1 MKISYVNKR
10 HWGNSMINSRLKS
23 SSSKV
28 LRHRHNRWINLELDR
43 WKGDGPITNM
53 RRLKPTSLLH
63 EDDSDCEA
71 DSPRYQTGVQLRKTR
86 RKIEKSLNI
95 RTLNELVQRQIH
107 ETKLQFYR
115 GPILTAARVYE
126 SSSLKD
132 FRVRVLEDVHNSD
145 LRLLLQSERPNSA
158 HQALMG

>member
-1 MKISYVNKR
+1 
-10 HWGNSMINSRLKS
+10 
-23 SSSKV
+23 
-28 LRHRHNRWINLELDR
+28 
-43 WKGDGPITNM
+43 M

-63 EDDSDCEA
+63 EDDSDSEA
-71 DSPRYQTGVQLRKTR
+71 DSPRYQTGVQLKETR
-86 RKIEKSLNI
+86 RKIEESLDI

-158 HQALMG
+158 HQALMR